1 MKGLQSLVFSQV
13 GVASSLPDSPGA
25 LVAVE
30 VLSRATVSGSI
41 HSVSGM
47 QLNQLWFKQG
57 SVDVCG
63 GMQTQTLRRAYRSAF
78 ALHAASAVEFWSR
91 KLRKSKNDV
100 QKSAFCL
107 SFNRHCLSFEA
118 ADPNCRELTTPSHFS
133 RPSEHLKHYS

>member
-30 VLSRATVSGSI
+30 VLSRATVSDSI

-47 QLNQLWFKQG
+47 QLNQLLVQARF
-57 SVDVCG
+57 CG

-118 ADPNCRELTTPSHFS
+118 AAPNCRELTTPSHSS